1 MFVKRM
7 LTDEIAVGF
16 QAAPSTARSY
26 RVGNTKVL
34 EACVFIL
41 WPENVVGSFALAFVW
56 MSWALHPER
65 SVCRL
70 INFIRYLLCFF
81 VLCAVARVWRLVA
94 VLYWRTVFQCGSFAL
109 FGESHGIG
117 PGRGEDF
124 LVAVSEKWGRQ
135 IISVRSVRLFTR
147 QHN

>member
-1 MFVKRM
+1 M
-7 LTDEIAVGF
+7 LTDKIAVGF
-16 QAAPSTARSY
+16 QAAPNTARSY
-26 RVGNTKVL
+26 YVGDTKVL

-41 WPENVVGSFALAFVW
+41 RPENVVGSFALAFVW

-65 SVCRL
+65 SVCRVINL
-70 INFIRYLLCFF
+70 IGYLLCFF

-94 VLYWRTVFQCGSFAL
+94 VLYWRAVFQCGSFAL

-124 LVAVSEKWGRQ
+124 WVAVSVRWGHQ
-135 IISVRSVRLFTR
+135 IISVRSVRLLLGSTTD
-147 QHN
+147 